1 MPTQEHD
8 VSAELFRWSPML
20 AAELLTEMGVPLAE
34 VRHARDVSESF
45 TDFKTKEYTADAAI
59 VLETSRG
66 RTGVVVEV
74 QRKRAEDK
82 RWTWPLYLATLRNRQ
97 RCPTVLMVIAP
108 DPAVAQWCGLQID
121 TGHPGHTL
129 TPLVL
134 GPGHVPL
141 MKDGTQV
148 AADPAMGVLSA
159 LFHGRG
165 EQQANVVQTAL
176 DGTSL
181 LAESSVDRARRY
193 YQFVQAVLPE
203 VARNTLESMM
213 RTELPYY
220 DSFLAD
226 AAAKG
231 EAKGEAG
238 GRASSLLR
246 NLKNRG
252 IELSEEERERI
263 LGCTDTMRLDAW
275 LDRSLT
281 VQTAAEIFGRG
292 DE

>member
-59 VLETSRG
+59 ILETSRG

-74 QRKRAEDK
+74 QRKKAEDK

-97 RCPTVLMVIAP
+97 RCPTILMVIAP
-108 DPAVAQWCGLQID
+108 DPAVAQWCGVQID

-134 GPGHVPL
+134 GPEHVPL
-141 MKDGTQV
+141 MKDGSQV
-148 AADPAMGVLSA
+148 AADPAMAVLSA

-165 EQQANVVQTAL
+165 EHQANVLQSAF
-176 DGTSL
+176 DGANV
-181 LAESSVDRARRY
+181 LAESDDERARRY

-203 VARNTLESMM
+203 VARKTLETMM
-213 RTELPYY
+213 RAELPYY
-220 DSFLAD
+220 DTFLAQ
-226 AAAKG
+226 AAAEGKAEG
-231 EAKGEAG
+231 K
-238 GRASSLLR
+238 ASSVLR
-246 NLKNRG
+246 VLKNRG
-252 IELSEEERERI
+252 IEVSEEERKRI
-263 LGCTDTMRLDAW
+263 LECTDTARLDTW

-281 VQTAAEIFGRG
+281 VQTAAEVFGRG
-292 DE
+292 DG